1 MKIVFFGSSEFA
13 VESLKKIAETK
24 NELSCV
30 VTQPDRKKGRHLL
43 SGSTAVKDTAVGFGL
58 KLIQPAKIDSSFI
71 ESIKKMQAD
80 IFVVVSYGLILPKS
94 LISVPK
100 KMAINVHA
108 SLLPKYRGAA
118 PINWAII
125 KGEKKTGVTIIKMNE
140 FMDQGEIIAQKEIE
154 IKTSDTSETLNK
166 KLSVLGAETLDDV
179 LVKLEQGEAELKK
192 QNSKEATLAPKLK
205 RTDGLIDWSKPAEDI
220 FNKTRGTI
228 PWPGSFSY
236 WQGKL
241 LKIWQ
246 VKVVSLDVASL
257 KPGEVIS
264 ASKEGI
270 LVACGDNAIS
280 IKLLQLE
287 SGRKLTA
294 DQFICGHK
302 ITKGIILT

>member
-13 VESLKKIAETK
+13 VESLKRLAASK
-24 NELSCV
+24 NELACV
-30 VTQPDRKKGRHLL
+30 VTQPDRQKGRHLL
-43 SGSTAVKDTAVGFGL
+43 FSSTAVKNTAVSLGL
-58 KLIQPAKIDSSFI
+58 KLLQPSKIDSAFI
-71 ESIKKMQAD
+71 ESMKKMQAD
-80 IFVVVSYGLILPKS
+80 IFVVVSYGLILPRN
-94 LISVPK
+94 LILVPN

-108 SLLPKYRGAA
+108 SLLPKFRGAA

-125 KGEKKTGVTIIKMNE
+125 KGEKKTGITIIKMNE
-140 FMDQGEIIAQKEIE
+140 FMDQGEMLAQQDIE
-154 IKTSDTSETLNK
+154 IKTSDTSDTLNK
-166 KLSVLGAETLDDV
+166 KLSNLGAES
-179 LVKLEQGEAELKK
+179 LVSALIDIEQGKAVLKK

-205 RTDGLIDWSKPAEDI
+205 RIDGLIDWSKSAEDI
-220 FNKTRGTI
+220 FNQIRGTV

-246 VKVVSLDVASL
+246 ADVIALDVANL

-264 ASKEGI
+264 ASREGI
-270 LVACGDNAIS
+270 LVACGDGAIS

-287 SGRKLTA
+287 SGKKLSA

-302 ITKGIILT
+302 INKGNILS

>member
-13 VESLKKIAETK
+13 VESLKRLAESK
-24 NELSCV
+24 NELVCV
-30 VTQPDRKKGRHLL
+30 VTQPDRKKGRHLVF
-43 SGSTAVKDTAVGFGL
+43 SSTAVKHTAVGLGL
-58 KLIQPAKIDSSFI
+58 KLLQPAKIDSAFI

-80 IFVVVSYGLILPKS
+80 IFVVVSYGLILPKN
-94 LISVPK
+94 LILVPN

-125 KGEKKTGVTIIKMNE
+125 KGEKKTGITIIKMNE
-140 FMDQGEIIAQKEIE
+140 FMDQGEMLAQQDIE
-154 IKTSDTSETLNK
+154 IKRSDNSDTLNK
-166 KLSVLGAETLDDV
+166 KLSVLGAES
-179 LVKLEQGEAELKK
+179 LVGILIDIEQGKAVLKK

-205 RTDGLIDWSKPAEDI
+205 RIDGLIDWSKSAEDI
-220 FNKTRGTI
+220 FNQIRGTV

-246 VKVVSLDVASL
+246 ADVVALDVSNL
-257 KPGEVIS
+257 KPGEVII
-264 ASKEGI
+264 ASREGI
-270 LVACGDNAIS
+270 LVACGDDAIS

-287 SGRKLTA
+287 SGKKLLA

-302 ITKGIILT
+302 INKGNILS

>member
-13 VESLKKIAETK
+13 VESLKRLAESK
-24 NELSCV
+24 NELVCV
-30 VTQPDRKKGRHLL
+30 VTQPDRKKGRHLIF
-43 SGSTAVKDTAVGFGL
+43 SSTAVKNTAVGLGL
-58 KLIQPAKIDSSFI
+58 KLLQPSKIDSAFI

-80 IFVVVSYGLILPKS
+80 IFVVVSYGLILPKN
-94 LISVPK
+94 LILIPN

-125 KGEKKTGVTIIKMNE
+125 KGEKKTGITIIKMNE
-140 FMDQGEIIAQKEIE
+140 FMDQGEIIVQHDIE
-154 IKTSDTSETLNK
+154 IKTLDTSEALNK
-166 KLSVLGAETLDDV
+166 KLSVLGAESLVETLIDI
-179 LVKLEQGEAELKK
+179 EQGKAVLKK

-205 RTDGLIDWSKPAEDI
+205 RIDGLIDWSKSAEDI
-220 FNKTRGTI
+220 FNQIRGTV

-241 LKIWQ
+241 LKIW
-246 VKVVSLDVASL
+246 KADVVALDVANL

-264 ASKEGI
+264 ASREGI

-287 SGRKLTA
+287 SSKKLLA

-302 ITKGIILT
+302 INKGNILS

>member
-1 MKIVFFGSSEFA
+1 MRILFFGSSEFA
-13 VESLKKIAETK
+13 VESLKRLAESK
-24 NELSCV
+24 NEIACV
-30 VTQPDRKKGRHLL
+30 ITQPDRKKGRHLL
-43 SGSTAVKDTAVGFGL
+43 FSSTAVKNIAVGLGL
-58 KLIQPAKIDSSFI
+58 KLMQPTKIDSAFV

-80 IFVVVSYGLILPKS
+80 LFVVVSYGLILPKS
-94 LISVPK
+94 LILVPK
-100 KMAINVHA
+100 KMAVNVHA

-125 KGEKKTGVTIIKMNE
+125 KGEKKTGITIIKMNE
-140 FMDQGEIIAQKEIE
+140 LMDQGEIISQQETE
-154 IKTSDTSETLNK
+154 IKSTDTSETLNK
-166 KLSVLGAETLDDV
+166 KLSILGAESLMNTLEDI
-179 LVKLEQGEAELKK
+179 EQGKAVLKK

-205 RTDGLIDWSKPAEDI
+205 RTDGIIDWSKSAEDV
-220 FNKTRGTI
+220 FNQIRGTV

-246 VKVVSLDVASL
+246 AKVVDFDPADF

-270 LVACGDNAIS
+270 LVACGANAIN

-287 SGRKLTA
+287 SSKSLQA
-294 DQFICGHK
+294 HQFICGHK
-302 ITKGIILT
+302 INKGNILS